1 MDLLVERTQAGLGRA
16 KKHGKRLGR
25 PSAISEDRLPELLR
39 RRAGG
44 ASLGALA
51 KEYDV
56 SRSAI
61 ARAEKRAGLKKQA

>member
-1 MDLLVERTQAGLGRA
+1 MERTQAGLGRA

-39 RRAGG
+39 RRAEGL
-44 ASLGALA
+44 SLDILA
-51 KEYDV
+51 KEYGI